1 MRTPDAGTTDLPI
14 SGVLALGPVRGA
26 VESLQQLL
34 AQPEFATDMLVIVG
48 DSSESQHK
56 RETYQEIFGMLGRA
70 RRSVVWIPG
79 PVDGPLERDI
89 RRAYET
95 AKARPPARRARIL
108 LLTPGA
114 PPADVG
120 PAAEEIL
127 SELMHTFEPR
137 LAARVERPA
146 LFMLRDRGGHEWLEV

>member
-1 MRTPDAGTTDLPI
+1 
-14 SGVLALGPVRGA
+14 
-26 VESLQQLL
+26 
-34 AQPEFATDMLVIVG
+34 
-48 DSSESQHK
+48 
-56 RETYQEIFGMLGRA
+56 MLGRA

-79 PVDGPLERDI
+79 PVDGPLERDV

-95 AKARPPARRARIL
+95 AKARPPARRTRIL

-114 PPADVG
+114 PPADVS